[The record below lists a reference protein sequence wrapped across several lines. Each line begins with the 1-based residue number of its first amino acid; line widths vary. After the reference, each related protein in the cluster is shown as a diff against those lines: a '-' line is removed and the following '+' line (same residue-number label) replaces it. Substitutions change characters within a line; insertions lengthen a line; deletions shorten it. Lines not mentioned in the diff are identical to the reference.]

1 MGERDVY
8 LLHHPYPL
16 IREPSGC
23 LGAFIIEIYHIIVT
37 FDLKN
42 RVFGI
47 GIFLLKS
54 VLYRGERDNTLMII
68 IIFAT
73 AREKESQTGYTCE

>member
-8 LLHHPYPL
+8 LLHHPYAL
-16 IREPSGC
+16 IREPSCC
-23 LGAFIIEIYHIIVT
+23 LGAAVVEIYHIIVT

-42 RVFGI
+42 RFFGI
-47 GIFLLKS
+47 GIFLLES
-54 VLYRGERDNTLMII
+54 VLYRWKRDNALMII

-73 AREKESQTGYTCE
+73 AREKESQTGYTGE